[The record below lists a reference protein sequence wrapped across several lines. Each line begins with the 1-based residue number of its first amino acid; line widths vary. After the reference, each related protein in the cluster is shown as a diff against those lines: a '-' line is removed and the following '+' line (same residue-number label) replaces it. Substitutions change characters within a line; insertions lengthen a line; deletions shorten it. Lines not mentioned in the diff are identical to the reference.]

1 MHNYKSEHGG
11 LAQTNKASLSDFL
24 VENGELQH
32 GSNMVNDSINRF
44 LKQKFKII
52 PKGFMRVSLLLHDTI
67 LEPKHTT
74 QWWISLSHVDIVLWS
89 TLCSWQQEVFVQ
101 IFDDLANDFMKLA
114 IIEARKQIID
124 SIYFG
129 EL

>member
-1 MHNYKSEHGG
+1 
-11 LAQTNKASLSDFL
+11 
-24 VENGELQH
+24 
-32 GSNMVNDSINRF
+32 
-44 LKQKFKII
+44 
-52 PKGFMRVSLLLHDTI
+52 MRVSLLLHDTI

-74 QWWISLSHVDIVLWS
+74 QWWISLSRVDIILWS

-114 IIEARKQIID
+114 IIEERKQIID